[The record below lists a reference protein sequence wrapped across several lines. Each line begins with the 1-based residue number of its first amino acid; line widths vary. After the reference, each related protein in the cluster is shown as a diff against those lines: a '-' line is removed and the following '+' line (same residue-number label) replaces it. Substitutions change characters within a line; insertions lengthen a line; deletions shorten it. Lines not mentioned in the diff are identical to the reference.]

1 MRPLPLVLAVPLLVL
16 SACTVG
22 PDYETPETRPP
33 EEFATDFATEDAA
46 AETATPSVYT
56 PSVYE
61 AGAPE
66 VQWWRLLD
74 ETLLHDLVER
84 ALREN
89 HDLRIARANVRRA
102 RALLGAERLER
113 WPIAGTDAAVERESL
128 SAAVAPEEFD
138 DTRTFYSAR
147 LDATWELD
155 LFGRVR
161 RSVEA
166 RAADAEAR
174 AADERAVAVAV
185 AAEVARTYL
194 ELRGAQYRLAVAERN
209 ARNQQETYEL
219 TQALLEGGRGTDLDL
234 ARAEAQLQQT
244 LASLPPLETA
254 IASATHRLG
263 VLVGEGPTALRRDLA
278 EAEDLPEL
286 PARLAVG
293 DPATLL
299 RRRPDVQAAER
310 ELAAVTARVGVAVAD
325 LFPRVT
331 LNGSLGFLA
340 TDPGR
345 LFDADRSTSSVGPF
359 LEWAAFDLGR
369 VKRRIDATE
378 AEADAVLARYEKT
391 VLEALEETENALV
404 GYVRSR
410 RRQARLEVAAEAS
423 ARAAELARVRY
434 RYGAESFLV
443 VLDAERRLLE
453 AQDLEAR
460 AATESAVAFTR
471 LYKALGGGWQ
481 AATDELI
488 STDPEILELEQR
500 EELLSEPTKASES
513 SG

>member
-1 MRPLPLVLAVPLLVL
+1 MKRSPSLFAIAGVLVSVLLL
-16 SACTVG
+16 CGCTVG
-22 PDYETPETRPP
+22 PDYETPETRAP
-33 EEFATDFATEDAA
+33 EEFAADAA
-46 AETATPSVYT
+46 DDATIDAVAE

-61 AGAPE
+61 AGQPE
-66 VQWWRLLD
+66 IEWWRLLD
-74 ETLLHDLVER
+74 DPLLHELVER
-84 ALREN
+84 ALAEN

-102 RALLGAERLER
+102 RALLGVERLER
-113 WPIAGTDAAVERESL
+113 WPVATAGASAERERQ
-128 SAAVAPEEFD
+128 SAAVVPQEFD
-138 DTRTFYSAR
+138 NTRTFYSVR
-147 LDATWELD
+147 LDAAWELD

-174 AADERAVAVAV
+174 VADERGAAVSV

-194 ELRGAQYRLAVAERN
+194 ELRGAQYRLRVAERN
-209 ARNQQETYEL
+209 ARNQEETHEL
-219 TQALLEGGRGTDLDL
+219 TRALLEGGRGTDLDL

-244 LASLPPLETA
+244 LASLPPLERA
-254 IASATHRLG
+254 IASAIHRLG
-263 VLVGEGPTALRRDLA
+263 VLVGEGPTALRPELA
-278 EAEDLPEL
+278 EVDDLPEL
-286 PARLAVG
+286 PTRLAVG
-293 DPATLL
+293 DPAGLL
-299 RRRPDVQAAER
+299 RRRPDVQSAER

-325 LFPRVT
+325 LYPRVT
-331 LNGSLGFLA
+331 LNGSVGFLA
-340 TDPGR
+340 TEVDG
-345 LFDADRSTSSVGPF
+345 LFDSGRRTSSIGPF
-359 LEWAAFDLGR
+359 LSWAAFDLGR

-378 AEADAVLARYEKT
+378 AEADAVLARWEKT

-410 RRQARLEVAAEAS
+410 QRQARLAVAAEAS

-434 RYGAESFLV
+434 RYGAESFLA

-481 AATDELI
+481 AVTDDLI
-488 STDPEILELEQR
+488 STDPEV
-500 EELLSEPTKASES
+500 EEMEPQEEPVAKPYSPS
-513 SG
+513 R